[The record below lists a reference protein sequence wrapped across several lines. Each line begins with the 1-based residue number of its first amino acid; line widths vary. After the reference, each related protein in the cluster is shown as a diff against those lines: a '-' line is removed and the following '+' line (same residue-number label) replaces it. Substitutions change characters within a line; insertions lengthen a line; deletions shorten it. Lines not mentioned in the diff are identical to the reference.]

1 MPENLLGEVTLF
13 DGGYELV
20 ATIPLAQVGINSNTP
35 FGLNIE
41 INDDDDGGNRD
52 YKYSWIGTP
61 NLDISFR
68 DPSTFGTSQFERR

>member
-1 MPENLLGEVTLF
+1 VPENLRGEIILF
-13 DGGYELV
+13 EGGYELV
-20 ATIPLAQVGINSNTP
+20 ATIPLGQVGINNDTP

-41 INDDDDGGNRD
+41 INDDDDGQARD
-52 YKYSWIGTP
+52 YKYAWIGTP